1 MFNHTNKRGFMA
13 AEVLAKAF
21 ITVKKEGGDYSLV
34 CSNSANL
41 GEAYSAWQ
49 EIGTWLVEKIQAD
62 LAARKP
68 AEAAPEAPKEV

>member
-1 MFNHTNKRGFMA
+1 MA

-49 EIGTWLVEKIQAD
+49 EIGEWLVDRIKTDIE
-62 LAARKP
+62 ARKP
-68 AEAAPEAPKEV
+68 KEAAPEAPKEV